1 MADQV
6 LHSYKTEKVTVLRVL
21 ILIFLDSKQANR
33 RFWTE
38 L

>member
-6 LHSYKTEKVTVLRVL
+6 LHPYKTEKVTVLRAL
-21 ILIFLDSKQANR
+21 ILIFLDNKQENR